1 MPWPSIRAA
10 HGTDAFRVRLKG
22 RFVNTI
28 PNYITLLRLFMIPV
42 FCYLVYIYDGEQELI
57 RYAAF
62 VVYVVAALTDIVDGY
77 IARRFSQSSRMGL
90 VLDPLADKLMVNLG
104 FVFLA
109 ANLNFALGIPLWF
122 PPIILA
128 RDIIIV
134 MGAYVINEYYGP
146 VKVKP
151 RILGKMNTTCLV
163 ATFIGVL
170 LQVPFAPALIWL
182 TLLVA

>member
-1 MPWPSIRAA
+1 M
-10 HGTDAFRVRLKG
+10 T
-22 RFVNTI
+22 TI
-28 PNYITLLRLFMIPV
+28 PNYITFLRLALIPV
-42 FCYLVYIYDGEQELI
+42 FCYLVYIYDGETEGV

-62 VVYVVAALTDIVDGY
+62 VVYVVAAVTDIIDGY
-77 IARRFSQSSRMGL
+77 VARRFDQASRLGL

-109 ANLNFALGIPLWF
+109 ANLNFSQGIPLWF

-134 MGAYVINEYYGP
+134 MGAWVINEYYRP

-151 RILGKMNTTCLV
+151 RILGKMNTVLLV
-163 ATFIGVL
+163 STFIGVL
-170 LQVPFAPALIWL
+170 LQVPFAPLLIWL
-182 TLLVA
+182 TLAVALLSFADYVITGSQQFERKEAA